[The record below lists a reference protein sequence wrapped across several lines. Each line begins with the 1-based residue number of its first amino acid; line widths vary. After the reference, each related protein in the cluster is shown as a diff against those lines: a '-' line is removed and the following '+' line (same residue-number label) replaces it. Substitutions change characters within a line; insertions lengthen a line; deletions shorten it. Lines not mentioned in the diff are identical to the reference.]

1 MIATIISICL
11 LLAALIQYN
20 KGKYAWPL
28 FILIFFASSAF
39 IVNLGE
45 APVKYKDYGILL
57 LFGCCCI
64 GFLRNSSFFSI
75 KGLSGA
81 KISALFLVFFVFEFL
96 YAYLTNVD
104 TIGNILAVSRDYLY
118 ALTYFVFRKSPVE
131 ELKKGIRLIFKG
143 VILACILFVTQYF
156 THLELTNSYVAETN
170 ILAGN
175 YRMQSTPPFIDLI
188 LLATLFYLRKMKGRW
203 LVIVLMFSIFLI
215 SQNRTPLLGLFLEI
229 GLFVLFAK
237 RTKYKIPIMIA
248 AMVAFPFVNSLLS
261 SRSEQDGDTS
271 NMEIP
276 VLSYISQGDFQGLAS
291 QSTFMFRIALMAE
304 RADYLLSNPEKML
317 FGVGPMHEDTAQK
330 HFNFKIGTANVDSN
344 GQYRTGQLDSIDTV
358 WGPLLIRYGFVGL
371 ILHVSVVIWMIFA
384 YYKRRGNPIMM
395 LGFLTYIA
403 AFAQSFSTGGMF
415 LLLGITTMMGF
426 LIAYDKESLDILW
439 KKV

>member
-28 FILIFFASSAF
+28 FILIFFASNAF
-39 IVNLGE
+39 IINFGE
-45 APVKYKDYGILL
+45 APIKFKDYGILL
-57 LFGCCCI
+57 LLGCCFL
-64 GFLRNSSFFSI
+64 GYLRNSSFFSI

-81 KISALFLVFFVFEFL
+81 KISALFLTFFVFEFL

-131 ELKKGIRLIFKG
+131 ELHKGIRLIFKG
-143 VILACILFVTQYF
+143 VILACILFVIQYF
-156 THLELTNSYVAETN
+156 SHIQLTSSFVSQVN

-175 YRMQSTPPFIDLI
+175 YRMQSTPPFMDLI
-188 LLATLFYLRKMKGRW
+188 LLTVLFYLRKLKGRW
-203 LVIVLMFSIFLI
+203 LVIVLMFGIFLI
-215 SQNRTPLLGLFLEI
+215 SQNRTPIIALFLEI

-261 SRSEQDGDTS
+261 SRSSEEGGTS
-271 NMEIP
+271 NMDVP
-276 VLSYISQGDFQGLAS
+276 VFTYISQGDFQGLAR
-291 QSTFMFRIALMAE
+291 QSSFMFRIALIAE
-304 RADYLLSNPEKML
+304 RADYLLSNPEKIL

-330 HFNFKIGTANVDSN
+330 HFNFRIGTTNIDSI
-344 GQYRTGQLDSIDTV
+344 GQYRIGQLDSIDTV
-358 WGPLLIRYGFVGL
+358 WGPLLIRYGFLGL
-371 ILHVSVVIWMIFA
+371 ILHIAIVVWMIFA
-384 YYKRRGNPIMM
+384 YYKRRENPIMM
-395 LGFLTYIA
+395 LGFLTYVA
-403 AFAQSFSTGGMF
+403 AFAQSFSAGGMF

-426 LIAYDKESLDILW
+426 LIAYDKNIKLNII
-439 KKV
+439 